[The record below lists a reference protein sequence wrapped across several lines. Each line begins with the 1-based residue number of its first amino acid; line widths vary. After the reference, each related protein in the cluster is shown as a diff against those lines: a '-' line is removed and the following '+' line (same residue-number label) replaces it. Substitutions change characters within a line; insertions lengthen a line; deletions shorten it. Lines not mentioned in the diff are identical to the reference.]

1 MFQTAKQKPADDF
14 RFQRTKK
21 NKGPSRRIR
30 QRQTKTSDGCDADAI
45 RCICIASATN
55 ERTRRNE
62 KKQTTET
69 ATESAPQNSSDRW
82 QCVPPP
88 PKAKR
93 HPPEAMD
100 GNGHSSRPSSVQ
112 VRSIS
117 IRNGDLRKNLKLS
130 FSFSSS
136 VASSF
141 YCRRRLKS
149 IPLIKKRQ
157 SFCRVNKSKKW
168 RDGSLRLVCQSTAFV
183 VFRNPTIERR

>member
-88 PKAKR
+88 LRRNVIRPRPWTAMATRVDHCQFKFAPFQFETEIYVKLKTFLLFLFFCCFFFLL
-93 HPPEAMD
+93 PQAVEIDSVDKEAPEFLP
-100 GNGHSSRPSSVQ
+100 G
-112 VRSIS
+112 
-117 IRNGDLRKNLKLS
+117 K
-130 FSFSSS
+130 
-136 VASSF
+136 
-141 YCRRRLKS
+141 
-149 IPLIKKRQ
+149 
-157 SFCRVNKSKKW
+157 
-168 RDGSLRLVCQSTAFV
+168 
-183 VFRNPTIERR
+183 